1 MFIAMN
7 RFRVKKG
14 SEDAFEKVWLG
25 RDTYLDRVPGFLE
38 FHLLKGPEAEDYT
51 LYILAQRV
59 AEQAGLRGMDQVG
72 RISGRARACR
82 QRDNWA
88 ALSGAS
94 EI

>member
-14 SEDAFEKVWLG
+14 SEDVFEKVWLG
-25 RDTYLDRVPGFLE
+25 RDTYLDRVPGFL
-38 FHLLKGPEAEDYT
+38 GISSAQGAGGGR
-51 LYILAQRV
+51 LYALFLAQRV
-59 AEQAGLRGMDQVG
+59 AEQAGLRGVDQVG

-94 EI
+94 QI

>member
-14 SEDAFEKVWLG
+14 SEDVFEKSMAG
-25 RDTYLDRVPGFLE
+25 TRYLSRSCSGFLGISSAQGAGGGRPYAL
-38 FHLLKGPEAEDYT
+38 F
-51 LYILAQRV
+51 LAQRV
-59 AEQAGLRGMDQVG
+59 AEQAGLRGVDQVG

-94 EI
+94 

>member
-38 FHLLKGPEAEDYT
+38 FHLLKGPENGR
-51 LYILAQRV
+51 LYALFLAQRV
-59 AEQAGLRGMDQVG
+59 AKQVGLRGVDEVG
-72 RISGRARACR
+72 RISGRARACW
-82 QRDNWA
+82 QRDNRA

>member
-14 SEDAFEKVWLG
+14 SEHAFERVWLG

-38 FHLLKGPEAEDYT
+38 FYLLKGPEAESYA
-51 LYILAQRV
+51 LLAQRV
-59 AEQAGLRGMDQVG
+59 AEQAGRRGVDQVG

>member
-14 SEDAFEKVWLG
+14 SEDTFEKVWLG
-25 RDTYLDRVPGFLE
+25 RISIVFQVSWNFICSRARGGRLYPLFL
-38 FHLLKGPEAEDYT
+38 T
-51 LYILAQRV
+51 QRV

>member
-14 SEDAFEKVWLG
+14 SEHAFEKVWLG
-25 RDTYLDRVPGFLE
+25 RYLSRSCSGFLGISSAQGAGGGRPYAL
-38 FHLLKGPEAEDYT
+38 F
-51 LYILAQRV
+51 LAQRV
-59 AEQAGLRGMDQVG
+59 AEQAGLRGVDQVE